1 MIQNENEC
9 LHLTF
14 FDMILFKISPEKF
27 VVLNQ
32 TLKYQQN
39 ISFLFIVQTVEN
51 KYEIII

>member
-1 MIQNENEC
+1 MIQDENEC

-14 FDMILFKISPEKF
+14 FDMIVFQTSSEKF

-32 TLKYQQN
+32 TLKYQK
-39 ISFLFIVQTVEN
+39 ILFLYIVPTVEN